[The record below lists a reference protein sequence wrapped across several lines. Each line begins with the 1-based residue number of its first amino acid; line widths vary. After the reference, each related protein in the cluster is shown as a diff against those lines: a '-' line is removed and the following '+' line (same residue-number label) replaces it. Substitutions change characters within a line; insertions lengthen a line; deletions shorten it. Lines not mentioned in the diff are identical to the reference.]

1 MSTRQRFS
9 HETTAETMTPAPLL
23 LARSMDAEPQPA
35 EDIGARR
42 LRELARRFSQGGIP
56 TSDDDDGTLDGTDVE
71 FEPVSL
77 ASILALGREQQPDTP
92 GSSLIEADGAS
103 SPVVPFVAI
112 SSAPLPA
119 PEAANDAAPTTTTL
133 PALASVAPVEP
144 LRFAAEEVGPPVE
157 AAIAEADEIDETNEE
172 ALETAVVSIV
182 EPISEQDATAA
193 VNQPLMLAD
202 QSEPDV
208 RLVDLIRRQQTLLD
222 QLNSFPPSYDASQ
235 HAEEQAPAP
244 RTLIEQLAPHPT
256 PETAASEPEPAREA
270 PPPLPS
276 PAPERAP
283 PTLTLSPPTR
293 AARERMDEP
302 NASEL
307 TQNSPMI
314 IQRARAE
321 RSGRRIPVVATPPS
335 AVPAFLGGLAA
346 ALLVAGVLLAIL

>member
-9 HETTAETMTPAPLL
+9 HETTAETKTPAPLL

-42 LRELARRFSQGGIP
+42 LRELAQRFSQGGFP
-56 TSDDDDGTLDGTDVE
+56 APEDDDSTLEGTDVE

-92 GSSLIEADGAS
+92 DNSLIEADGGANGDT
-103 SPVVPFVAI
+103 SPVVPFVPI
-112 SSAPLPA
+112 SSTPLPA
-119 PEAANDAAPTTTTL
+119 PEAANDIVPPPAAL
-133 PALASVAPVEP
+133 PALATAAPAEP
-144 LRFAAEEVGPPVE
+144 LRLAEAELRSPAD
-157 AAIAEADEIDETNEE
+157 AAIAETDETDD
-172 ALETAVVSIV
+172 ASLETAVVSIV
-182 EPISEQDATAA
+182 EPVSEQDATAA

-202 QSEPDV
+202 QSETDV
-208 RLVDLIRRQQTLLD
+208 RLVDLIRRQKTLLD

-235 HAEEQAPAP
+235 YAEEAPAP
-244 RTLIEQLAPHPT
+244 RSLVEQLAPP
-256 PETAASEPEPAREA
+256 PPAVETAAPEPEPEREA
-270 PPPLPS
+270 PPPLP
-276 PAPERAP
+276 PAPERVP
-283 PTLTLSPPTR
+283 PTLTLSPPTP
-293 AARERMDEP
+293 AARERMEEP

-307 TQNSPMI
+307 PQHSPMI

>member
-42 LRELARRFSQGGIP
+42 LRELALRFSQGGIP
-56 TSDDDDGTLDGTDVE
+56 TSDDDDSTLEGTDVE

-77 ASILALGREQQPDTP
+77 ASILALGREQQPDSP
-92 GSSLIEADGAS
+92 DSSLIETDAAPR
-103 SPVVPFVAI
+103 PVVPFLAI
-112 SSAPLPA
+112 SSAQLPA
-119 PEAANDAAPTTTTL
+119 PEAANDVAPTSTTL
-133 PALASVAPVEP
+133 PALASAAPVEP
-144 LRFAAEEVGPPVE
+144 LRFAGEEFGAPVDG
-157 AAIAEADEIDETNEE
+157 AIAEADGTDEE

-202 QSEPDV
+202 HSEPDV

-235 HAEEQAPAP
+235 HAEDQAPVP
-244 RTLIEQLAPHPT
+244 RTLIEQLAPPPT
-256 PETAASEPEPAREA
+256 PETAAPEPEPAREA